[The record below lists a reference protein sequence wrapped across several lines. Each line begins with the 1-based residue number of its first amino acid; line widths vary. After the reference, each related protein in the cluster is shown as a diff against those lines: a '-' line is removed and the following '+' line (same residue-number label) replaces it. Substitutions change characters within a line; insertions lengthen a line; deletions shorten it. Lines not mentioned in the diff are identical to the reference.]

1 MSWPLRYVPE
11 GGALVEIT
19 LNCIQGRYLLRPDR
33 RGRVNELV
41 LGVVGRAQRLYGMSL
56 VGISVL
62 SSHMHILAIP
72 EDAKQMASFMR
83 HVVSMVSIMDGAPVA
98 LIDGVDCKEMTG

>member
-33 RGRVNELV
+33 HGRVNELV
-41 LGVVGRAQRLYGMSL
+41 LGVVGRAQRLYEMPI
-56 VGISVL
+56 VGISAL
-62 SSHMHILAIP
+62 SSHLLCAAAHKRCYVQHSVMW
-72 EDAKQMASFMR
+72 
-83 HVVSMVSIMDGAPVA
+83 
-98 LIDGVDCKEMTG
+98 TGEPRLKKGTIVGGGFCT